1 MNTGG
6 WIPVE
11 GAELV
16 YDEAGSGQPLVL
28 VHGTGADA
36 STWQRSVAGLATH
49 HRVIAYDRRG
59 YGRSTHR
66 PVRDYRVHVADLSAV
81 LKHVGAPAHV
91 LGWSSGGNVAL
102 ALAAERPD
110 LFESL
115 ILIEAPFQGLRRPTV
130 VLAADA
136 RAKFAQ
142 LCGRPEE
149 GAASI
154 YRWLTGLRDGTNGF
168 DALPAAD
175 RQRLLAHSRVVL
187 AEADPHPFGVLVDY
201 VPLRKIAALP
211 MPVTWLLGVES
222 MSWYRRLHARVVAV
236 APSIRTEYIAGA
248 GHLMPIEAP
257 EAFVDAVHRAIR
269 MVDEPEFGS
278 PSRLRRDGP

>member
-1 MNTGG
+1 MNAGG
-6 WIPVE
+6 RIPVE
-11 GAELV
+11 GAELA
-16 YDEAGSGQPLVL
+16 YDEAGSGQRLVL

-66 PVRDYRVHVADLSAV
+66 PVRDYRVHVADLAAV
-81 LKHVGAPAHV
+81 LEHAGAPAHV

-102 ALAAERPD
+102 ALAAERPE
-110 LFESL
+110 LFRSL
-115 ILIEAPFQGLRRPTV
+115 ILIEAPFQGLRRPTG
-130 VLAADA
+130 VLVADA
-136 RAKFAQ
+136 KAKFAQ

-149 GAASI
+149 GAASM

-222 MSWYRRLHARVVAV
+222 MPWYRRLHARVVAV

-248 GHLMPIEAP
+248 GHLMPIETP

-278 PSRLRRDGP
+278 PPQG